1 MATHLPDHFK
11 CPISLEIMSDPV
23 ILSSGHTFDRSS
35 IQRWL
40 DAGHRTCPITKL
52 PLHDHPSLIP
62 NHALRSL
69 ISNYTLLSPLHQT
82 ISQSQTLISTLA
94 SHSSSSDS
102 KIDSLRHLTHLSKR
116 DSAFRRLLADSGAV
130 PALLAAVDDPLL
142 QESALPLLLNLTLD
156 DDSKVGLV
164 AEGVVA
170 RVVAVLLRGASPDC
184 RAVAATIVTSLA
196 VVEVNKAT
204 IGAFP
209 AAIAALVAILRDG
222 KGRERKEAA
231 TALYAL
237 CSFPDNRRRAVDC
250 GAVPILLRNV
260 EIGLERGV
268 EVIGVLSKCKEGREQ
283 MEAYNGCVQILA
295 RVLRNGSSRGIQYAL
310 LALTS
315 LCCYSQ
321 RMVLVAL
328 DEGVLEASLGFV
340 VDDNEKVRRNARN
353 LIRFLRGNNSH
364 NWVSK
369 TNVVLSND
377 GILQSRLSLSVA
389 EVDLDLFYIGN
400 IKIF

>member
-1 MATHLPDHFK
+1 METHLPDHFK

-23 ILSSGHTFDRSS
+23 ILSSGHTFDRCS
-35 IQRWL
+35 IERWL
-40 DAGHRTCPITKL
+40 EAGHRTCPITKL
-52 PLHDHPSLIP
+52 PLPEHPSLIP

-69 ISNYTLLSPLHQT
+69 ISNYILLSPLHQP
-82 ISQSQTLISTLA
+82 ISQPETLISTLA
-94 SHSSSSDS
+94 SPSSSADS
-102 KIDSLRHLTHLSKR
+102 KIDSLRHLTRLSKR
-116 DSAFRRLLADSGAV
+116 DPAFRRRLADSGAV
-130 PALLAAVDDPLL
+130 PAVLAAVGDPLL
-142 QESALPLLLNLTLD
+142 QERALPLLLNLTLD
-156 DDSKVGLV
+156 DDLKVGLV

-170 RVVAVLLRGASPDC
+170 RVVAVLLLRGASPDS

-209 AAIAALVAILRDG
+209 AAIAALVAILGDG

-237 CSFPDNRRRAVDC
+237 CSYPDNRRRAVDC

-268 EVIGVLSKCKEGREQ
+268 EVIGVLAKCKEGREH
-283 MEAYNGCVQILA
+283 MEGYDGCVRILA

-315 LCCYSQ
+315 LCFYSPQ
-321 RMVLVAL
+321 MVLVAL
-328 DEGVLEASLGFV
+328 EDGVLEASLGFV
-340 VDDNEKVRRNARN
+340 EDDNEKVRRNACN
-353 LIRFLRGNNSH
+353 LIRVLRGNNVH
-364 NWVSK
+364 NRVR
-369 TNVVLSND
+369 
-377 GILQSRLSLSVA
+377 G
-389 EVDLDLFYIGN
+389 
-400 IKIF
+400 

>member
-1 MATHLPDHFK
+1 MDSHLPDHFK

-52 PLHDHPSLIP
+52 PLPDHPALIP

-69 ISNYTLLSPLHQT
+69 ISNYAFLSPLHHT
-82 ISQSQTLISTLA
+82 VSQPEALISTLA
-94 SHSSSSDS
+94 SNSSSSDS
-102 KIDSLRHLTHLSKR
+102 KIEALKHLTRLSKR
-116 DSAFRRLLADSGAV
+116 DSAFRRRLAESGAV
-130 PALLAAVDDPLL
+130 PAVIAAVDDPSL
-142 QESALPLLLNLTLD
+142 QERALPLLLNLTLD

-170 RVVAVLLRGASPDC
+170 RVVEVLLHAPTPDC

-237 CSFPDNRRRAVDC
+237 CSFPDNRRRAVNC
-250 GAVPILLRNV
+250 GAVPILLQNV
-260 EIGLERGV
+260 EIGLERCV
-268 EVIGVLSKCKEGREQ
+268 EVIGFLAKCKEGREQ
-283 MEAYNGCVQILA
+283 MECYDGCVQILVN
-295 RVLRNGSSRGIQYAL
+295 VLRNGSSRGIQYAL
-310 LALTS
+310 FALTS
-315 LCCYSQ
+315 LCSYNQ
-321 RMVLVAL
+321 EMVLVAL
-328 DEGVLEASLGFV
+328 EEGVLEASLGFV
-340 VDDNEKVRRNARN
+340 EDDNEKVRRNACN
-353 LIRFLRGNNSH
+353 LIKVLRFNH
-364 NWVSK
+364 NRV
-369 TNVVLSND
+369 
-377 GILQSRLSLSVA
+377 R
-389 EVDLDLFYIGN
+389 
-400 IKIF
+400 

>member
-1 MATHLPDHFK
+1 MATHLPDYFK

-52 PLHDHPSLIP
+52 PLPDHPSLIP

-69 ISNYTLLSPLHQT
+69 ISNYTFLSPLHQT
-82 ISQSQTLISTLA
+82 ISQPETLISTLT
-94 SHSSSSDS
+94 SNSSSSDS
-102 KIDSLRHLTHLSKR
+102 KIEALKHLTRLSKR
-116 DSAFRRLLADSGAV
+116 DSAFRRRLAESGAV
-130 PALLAAVDDPLL
+130 PAVLAAVDDPSL
-142 QESALPLLLNLTLD
+142 QEKALPLLLNLTLD

-170 RVVAVLLRGASPDC
+170 RVVAVLLHAPSPDC

-222 KGRERKEAA
+222 GKGRERKEAA

-237 CSFPDNRRRAVDC
+237 CSFPDNRRRAVSC
-250 GAVPILLRNV
+250 GAVPILLTNV
-260 EIGLERGV
+260 GIGLERCV
-268 EVIGVLSKCKEGREQ
+268 EVIGVLAKCKEGREQ
-283 MEAYNGCVQILA
+283 MECYDGCVQILVN
-295 RVLRNGSSRGIQYAL
+295 VLRNGSSRGIQYAL
-310 LALTS
+310 FALTS
-315 LCCYSQ
+315 VCSYSQ
-321 RMVLVAL
+321 RMVMVAL
-328 DEGVLEASLGFV
+328 EEGGLEASLGFV
-340 VDDNEKVRRNARN
+340 EDDNEKVRRNACN
-353 LIRFLRGNNSH
+353 FIKVLRFNH
-364 NWVSK
+364 
-369 TNVVLSND
+369 
-377 GILQSRLSLSVA
+377 SRVR
-389 EVDLDLFYIGN
+389 
-400 IKIF
+400 